1 MFVKPRIVIVLLFSI
16 CITYSQNYRSV
27 DEIKDDWLE
36 HTKFQKQELLS
47 FCDFLI
53 DGEHYERALLG
64 LFQYLYKFPS
74 DSLEVPILY
83 HIARSYDLSGNP
95 ILANRYY
102 DEVINL
108 TDENNRVY
116 RAAYYRKLLIK
127 YYQEDHDIILQETE
141 NKTDPYLITMRGYI
155 FLNDLQ
161 WLRLGKHFCPQMKDS
176 ATGIIVL

>member
-1 MFVKPRIVIVLLFSI
+1 MFTKPRIIIVLLYSI
-16 CITYSQNYRSV
+16 CITYSQNYRNV

-53 DGEHYERALLG
+53 DEGHYERALLS

-108 TDENNRVY
+108 S
-116 RAAYYRKLLIK
+116 LI
-127 YYQEDHDIILQETE
+127 HI
-141 NKTDPYLITMRGYI
+141 
-155 FLNDLQ
+155 
-161 WLRLGKHFCPQMKDS
+161 
-176 ATGIIVL
+176 